1 MATAGIFNGT
11 LLVVKVGGVAVA
23 HSTSCSLSVSTDL
36 PDATTKDS
44 LGWATQIQGLR
55 SWSVSTDGLAVI
67 ESAAAGVNVEDLFSS
82 ISSRTDVTVTFS
94 TFVSG
99 DKIWTGVAAVESLD
113 FTGDMESPAT
123 YSASFTGSGPL
134 VMTTNA

>member
-1 MATAGIFNGT
+1 MATAGIFNGS
-11 LLVVKVGGVAVA
+11 LLIVKVGGVAVA

-44 LGWATQIQGLR
+44 QGWAQQIQGLR
-55 SWSVSTDGLAVI
+55 SFSLSTDGLAVI

-82 ISSRTDVTVTFS
+82 IASRTDVTVTFS

-99 DKIWTGVAAVESLD
+99 DKIWTGTAAVESLD

-123 YSASFTGSGPL
+123 YSASFTGTGPL

>member
-11 LLVVKVGGVAVA
+11 LLVVKIGGVAVA

-36 PDATTKDS
+36 PDSTTKDS
-44 LGWATQIQGLR
+44 GGWAQQIQGLR

-67 ESAAAGVNVEDLFSS
+67 ESAAAGVNVEDIFSS
-82 ISSRTDVTVTFS
+82 IGSRTDVSLTFS

-99 DKIWTGVAAVESLD
+99 DKIWTGTAQVESLD
-113 FTGDMESPAT
+113 FSGDMESPAT
-123 YSASFTGSGPL
+123 FSASFTGTGAL

>member
-1 MATAGIFNGT
+1 MATAGVFNGT

-23 HSTSCSLSVSTDL
+23 HSTSCSLSVSVDL
-36 PDATTKDS
+36 PDSTTKDS
-44 LGWATQIQGLR
+44 GGFASQIQGLR
-55 SWSVSTDGLAVI
+55 SWSVATDGLAVI
-67 ESAAAGVNVEDLFSS
+67 ESAAAGINVEDLYSS
-82 ISSRTDVTVTFS
+82 IASRTDVTLTFS

-99 DKIWTGVAAVESLD
+99 DKIWTGTAQIESLD

-123 YSASFTGSGPL
+123 FSASFTGTGAL

>member
-1 MATAGIFNGT
+1 MPTTGIFNGT
-11 LLVVKVGGVAVA
+11 NLVVLVGTEVVA

-36 PDATTKDS
+36 PDSTTKDS
-44 LGWATQIQGLR
+44 GGWAQQIQGLR

-82 ISSRTDVTVTFS
+82 VSSRTDVTLTFS

-99 DKIWTGVAAVESLD
+99 DKIWTGTAAVESLD

-123 YSASFTGSGPL
+123 FSASFTGTGAL

>member
-11 LLVVKVGGVAVA
+11 LLVVKVGGIAFA

-36 PDATTKDS
+36 PDASTKDS
-44 LGWATQIQGLR
+44 QGWAAQIQGQR

-67 ESAAAGVNVEDLFSS
+67 EASAALINVEDLFSS
-82 ISSRTDVTVTFS
+82 ISSRTDVTLTFS

-99 DKIWTGVAAVESLD
+99 DKIWTGVAQIESLD

-123 YSASFTGSGPL
+123 FSASFTGTGPL